1 LHFRADTLWGHDEY
15 GILSGMI
22 SVDGDET
29 SLHYLSV
36 KHRSWHPNT
45 DIYVQSDYE
54 QMFTVNF
61 NEG

>member
-1 LHFRADTLWGHDEY
+1 LWGHDEY

-54 QMFTVNF
+54 QIFTVNF
-61 NEG
+61 NKG